1 MKGSLPT
8 VYKDFNT
15 IISQYPVKPKE
26 YEAPSQKASESKM
39 QININLDGD
48 VLKKT
53 IEQRAEK
60 EIIEETKKQIKEA
73 IFKPS
78 YSYSYSSSKGNLDD
92 WIINYIKEV
101 IRENKDQIIE
111 AAARDLADSMRRSK
125 PVRERFCDYLQEE
138 LNQ

>member
-1 MKGSLPT
+1 M
-8 VYKDFNT
+8 YKDFNT
-15 IISQYPVKPKE
+15 ITSQYPVKPKE
-26 YEAPSQKASESKM
+26 SKSKM
-39 QININLDGD
+39 QISINLDGD
-48 VLKKT
+48 ALKKT

-60 EIIEETKKQIKEA
+60 EIVEETKKQIKEA

-78 YSYSYSSSKGNLDD
+78 YSYSYSPTKGNLDD

-101 IRENKDQIIE
+101 IQENKDQIIE

>member
-1 MKGSLPT
+1 MM
-8 VYKDFNT
+8 YKDFNT
-15 IISQYPVKPKE
+15 IVSQHPVKPKE
-26 YEAPSQKASESKM
+26 SESKM
-39 QININLDGD
+39 QISINLDGD
-48 VLKKT
+48 ALKKT

-78 YSYSYSSSKGNLDD
+78 YSYSYSSSKGNLED

-101 IRENKDQIIE
+101 IQENKDQIIE